1 MVNSSR
7 RQGREAALQA
17 LYLLDLCQLDVNDLP
32 SAVWSD
38 EPLAPKTREFAE
50 HLANGVV
57 SRWAH
62 IDKLISHYAKNW
74 ELKRMAA
81 VDRCILRLATGEL
94 LSDLDTPVNVI
105 INEAVEIAKRYS
117 TAESSKFVNGI
128 LDKIKEER
136 SATDDKVVK

>member
-1 MVNSSR
+1 MNSSR

-17 LYLLDLCQLDVNDLP
+17 LYLVDVCQLDLKDFP
-32 SAVWSD
+32 STAWSE
-38 EPLAPKTREFAE
+38 EPLAQKTREFAE

-57 SRWAH
+57 SRWTRL
-62 IDKLISHYAKNW
+62 DKLISHYAKNW

-81 VDRCILRLATGEL
+81 VDRCILRLAAGEL
-94 LSDLDTPVNVI
+94 LMDIDTPVSVI

-136 SATDDKVVK
+136 GTESNE

>member
-17 LYLLDLCQLDVNDLP
+17 LYLVDLCQMDLKDLP
-32 SAVWSD
+32 SAIWSE
-38 EPLAPKTREFAE
+38 EPLAQKTREFAE
-50 HLANGVV
+50 HLANGVL
-57 SRWAH
+57 SRWER
-62 IDKLISHYAKNW
+62 IDKLVSHYAKNW
-74 ELKRMAA
+74 ELKRMAS

-94 LSDLDTPVNVI
+94 LMDVDTPVSVI

-117 TAESSKFVNGI
+117 TSESSKFVNGI

-136 SATDDKVVK
+136 NNKD